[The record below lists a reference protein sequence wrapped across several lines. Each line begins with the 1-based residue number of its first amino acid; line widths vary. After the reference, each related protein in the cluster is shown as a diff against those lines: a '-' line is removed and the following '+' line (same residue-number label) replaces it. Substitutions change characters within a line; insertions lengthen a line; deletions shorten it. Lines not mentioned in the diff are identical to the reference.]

1 MKTERVLEFHPAGE
15 DDFVFPTYG
24 GAVRL
29 SATDDALTPFGG
41 LVPWAAFVRRCG
53 LFETLSTSC
62 PVVRTSPNAAPVY
75 DVLQSYAL
83 TVLCDGDRFAHVQRL
98 RCDPTLAELF
108 GVERIVGD
116 DTIRRLFAQI
126 EEADGAAWVA
136 AASVPLWGALPDP
149 LILDW
154 DATVQTKYGHQEG
167 AAIGY
172 NPHRPGRRSLH
183 PLLAV
188 AAGTRLCVAYRFRR
202 GDTVSA
208 TQWEAA
214 MEEAQRGLGARRVWL
229 NRGDLGFGHER
240 IMAWHEA
247 APERPHYLFKLRLT
261 ANVRRALAALPESAW
276 QGPAQRGVLQVAE
289 LELRLPGW
297 SRARR
302 IVAGR
307 RLLGVIP
314 AEKAGTFWDRTRHE
328 FEAYVSDLAVEQASS
343 WQIVELYRQRA
354 DTENVFDELKHQW
367 GFDGFCSG
375 KKNVTALA
383 ARLGL
388 LVYNLWHLFLRLLE
402 PGRHVESRGGR
413 RWFLLI
419 AGRLTQSGRQKQFSI
434 GVAGAWWEQLK
445 AGYQR
450 TCRWLEQTA
459 PQLKPPNARAPDFA
473 FLKPATV

>member
-1 MKTERVLEFHPAGE
+1 MKSERVVRLHPGGE
-15 DDFVFPTYG
+15 ADFVFPTYG
-24 GAVRL
+24 GVVRL
-29 SATDDALTPFGG
+29 SATQDALTPFGG

-53 LFETLSTSC
+53 LLETLSASC

-98 RCDPTLAELF
+98 RSDPTLVDLF
-108 GVERIVGD
+108 GVRSIVGD
-116 DTIRRLFAQI
+116 DTIRRFFAQI
-126 EEADGAAWVA
+126 EETAGAAWVA

-172 NPHRPGRRSLH
+172 NPQRPGRRSLH

-188 AAGTRLCVAYRFRR
+188 AAGTRLCVAYRFRS

-214 MEEAQRGLGARRVWL
+214 MEDAQRGLGARRVWL

-247 APERPHYLFKLRLT
+247 QPQRPHYLFKLRLT
-261 ANVRRALAALPESAW
+261 ANVRRALAALPEGAW

-289 LELRLPGW
+289 LELQLPGW

-302 IVAGR
+302 VVAGR

-314 AEKAGTFWDRTRHE
+314 AEKAGAFWDRTRHE
-328 FEAYVSDLAVEQASS
+328 FEAYVSDLEGQQASG
-343 WQIVELYRQRA
+343 WQIVELYRKRA

-367 GFDGFCSG
+367 GFDGFCSR

-388 LVYNLWHLFLRLLE
+388 MVYNLWHLFLRLLE
-402 PGRHVESRGGR
+402 PNRHVESKGGR

-450 TCRWLEQTA
+450 VCRWLEQTA
-459 PQLKPPNARAPDFA
+459 PQLKSTHEHPPDFA
-473 FLKPATV
+473 FLKPSPG